1 MGNRIQRKHKMGL
14 KRMYD
19 IAYVLKSTTKDGE
32 SQAKKAEVLTTDIGS
47 QLHTLSTRG
56 QTI

>member
-1 MGNRIQRKHKMGL
+1 
-14 KRMYD
+14 MYD